1 MVYLKA
7 AIQEFS
13 LKSPFYF
20 IYTWRI
26 QVVGSISSKTAGTT
40 SVVLVGVGSFVSVF
54 QLFFIYLLSELLVF
68 WELPL
73 VAG

>member
-13 LKSPFYF
+13 LKSSFYF

-26 QVVGSISSKTAGTT
+26 QVVGSISSTAAGTM
-40 SVVLVGVGSFVSVF
+40 SVVLVGVGSFVSVS
-54 QLFFIYLLSELLVF
+54 QLFVIYLLSELLVF
-68 WELPL
+68 GELPL